1 MASIRIVTDSS
12 CDLPP
17 SLEAEHR
24 ITIVPLSIR
33 FGEDEFVDRKD
44 LTPKDFWRRCASASV
59 LPETAAPSPGAFE
72 AAFRAAAADGA
83 AGVVCINLSAD
94 LSATFQAA
102 ELAAKSVADVVPVR
116 VIDSRTLTMGL
127 GNLCLSAARVAE
139 AGGGIDEVVAD
150 VERRIPLT
158 RTYAALD
165 TLENLKKGGRI
176 GGAQAMLGS
185 MLSIKPIID
194 ITGGK
199 VEQEAKQ
206 RTRSKSLRYLADKV
220 KNAGAIENLAVMH
233 GDAPDLDEMLDLL
246 APIFPREQIVV
257 GDLGAVIGAHGGPR
271 TMGVTYQVVSPP
283 GQPSS

>member
-1 MASIRIVTDSS
+1 MTIRIVTDSA

-17 SLEAEHR
+17 ALEAAHH

-33 FGEDEFVDRKD
+33 FGGEEFTDRKD
-44 LTPKDFWRRCASASV
+44 LSTKEFWSRCASSAL

-83 AGVVCINLSAD
+83 EGVVCINLSAD

-102 ELAAKSVADVVPVR
+102 ELAAKAVADVVPVR

-139 AGGGIDEVVAD
+139 AGKTIDEVVAA
-150 VERRIPLT
+150 VEERIPLT

-220 KNAGAIENLAVMH
+220 KQHPNIENLAVMH
-233 GDAPDLDEMLDLL
+233 GDAPDVEEMLDLL

-271 TMGVTYQVVSPP
+271 TMGVTFQLAPRSP
-283 GQPSS
+283 

>member
-1 MASIRIVTDSS
+1 MTIRIVTDSS

-17 SLEAEHR
+17 ALEAQHH
-24 ITIVPLSIR
+24 ITIVPLTIR
-33 FGEDEFVDRKD
+33 FGEEEFVDRRD
-44 LTPKDFWRRCASASV
+44 LTPKEFWARCASSAQ
-59 LPETAAPSPGAFE
+59 LPATAAPSPGAFE
-72 AAFRAAAADGA
+72 EAFRAAAAEGCE
-83 AGVVCINLSAD
+83 GVVCINLSAD

-102 ELAAKSVADVVPVR
+102 ELAAKAVADVIPVR

-139 AGGGIDEVVAD
+139 QGKGIEDVVAD
-150 VERRIPLT
+150 VEARIPLT

-194 ITGGK
+194 VTGGK

-206 RTRSKSLRYLADKV
+206 RTRSKSLRYLAEKV
-220 KNAGAIENLAVMH
+220 KEHPGIENLAVMH
-233 GDAPDLDEMLDLL
+233 GDAPDVEEMLDLL
-246 APIFPREQIVV
+246 APIFPRDQIVV

-271 TMGVTYQVVSPP
+271 TMGVTFQL
-283 GQPSS
+283 SS

>member
-1 MASIRIVTDSS
+1 MTVKIVTDSS

-17 SLEAEHR
+17 QLETAHD
-24 ITIVPLSIR
+24 ITIVPLTIR
-33 FGEDEFVDRKD
+33 FGEQEFVDRRD
-44 LTPKDFWRRCASASV
+44 LTPKEFWSRCAASPV

-72 AAFRAAAADGA
+72 EAFRAAVA
-83 AGVVCINLSAD
+83 AGAEGIVCINLSAD

-102 ELAAKSVADVVPVR
+102 ELAAKAVADEVPIK

-139 AGGGIDEVVAD
+139 AGGTLDAVVAD

-206 RTRSKSLRYLADKV
+206 RTRSKSLRYLAEKV
-220 KNAGAIENLAVMH
+220 AAHPDIENLAVMH
-233 GDAPDLDEMLDLL
+233 GDAPDVEEMLDLL
-246 APIFPREQIVV
+246 APHFPRENIVV

-271 TMGVTYQVVSPP
+271 TMGVTFQL
-283 GQPSS
+283 SS

>member
-1 MASIRIVTDSS
+1 MTRIRIVTDSS

-17 SLEAEHR
+17 ALEAQHS
-24 ITIVPLSIR
+24 ITIVPLTIR
-33 FGEDEFVDRKD
+33 FGSEEFVDRKD
-44 LTPKDFWRRCASASV
+44 LTPKDFWRRCAAASV

-72 AAFRAAAADGA
+72 EAFRNAAAES
-83 AGVVCINLSAD
+83 GVEGIVCITLSAG

-102 ELAAKSVADVVPVR
+102 ELAAKNFSAEPGIGIPLR
-116 VIDSRTLTMGL
+116 VIDSRAITMGL

-139 AGGGIDEVVAD
+139 EGKGIDEVVAA
-150 VERRIPLT
+150 VETLIPTT

-194 ITGGK
+194 ITGGQ
-199 VEQEAKQ
+199 VEQESKQ
-206 RTRSKSLRYLADKV
+206 RTRLKSLRYLADKV
-220 KNAGAIENLAVMH
+220 REHPGIENLAVMH
-233 GDAPDLDEMLDLL
+233 GDAPDVDQMLDLL
-246 APIFPREQIVV
+246 AEVYPRDQIVV

-271 TMGVTYQVVSPP
+271 TMGITFQLPA
-283 GQPSS
+283 

>member
-1 MASIRIVTDSS
+1 MTIRIVTDSS

-17 SLEAEHR
+17 ALEAEHE

-33 FGEDEFVDRKD
+33 FGADEFVDRRD
-44 LTPKDFWRRCASASV
+44 LTPREFWSRCAAASV

-72 AAFRAAAADGA
+72 EAFRAAGA
-83 AGVVCINLSAD
+83 TGAEGVVCITLSSL

-102 ELAAKSVADVVPVR
+102 ELAAKSVADEVPVR
-116 VIDSRTLTMGL
+116 VVDSRTLTMGL

-139 AGGGIDEVVAD
+139 AGGGIDDVVAD
-150 VERRIPLT
+150 VEQRIPLT

-194 ITGGK
+194 VTGGK

-220 KNAGAIENLAVMH
+220 KTAGDIENLAVMH
-233 GDAPDLDEMLDLL
+233 GDAPDVGEMLDLL
-246 APIFPREQIVV
+246 APIFPRDQIVV

-271 TMGVTYQVVSPP
+271 TMGVTFQLRS
-283 GQPSS
+283 

>member
-1 MASIRIVTDSS
+1 MTIRIVTDSS

-17 SLEAEHR
+17 ALETRHG
-24 ITIVPLSIR
+24 ITIVPLTVR
-33 FGEDEFVDRKD
+33 FGEQEFVDRRD
-44 LTPKDFWRRCASASV
+44 LTPKEFWSRCAASPV

-72 AAFRAAAADGA
+72 KAFRSAAADGA
-83 AGVVCINLSAD
+83 DGIVCINLSAD

-102 ELAAKSVADVVPVR
+102 ELAARAVQDDVPVR

-139 AGGGIDEVVAD
+139 GGGSLEDVVAD

-220 KNAGAIENLAVMH
+220 AQQHDIENLAVMH
-233 GDAPDLDEMLDLL
+233 GDAPDLEEMLDLL
-246 APIFPREQIVV
+246 AAGYPREKIVV

-271 TMGVTYQVVSPP
+271 TMGVTFQL
-283 GQPSS
+283 SS

>member
-1 MASIRIVTDSS
+1 MIKIITDSS

-17 SLEAEHR
+17 SLESQHH
-24 ITIVPLSIR
+24 ITVVPLTIR
-33 FGEDEFVDRKD
+33 FGDQEFVDRRD
-44 LTPKDFWRRCASASV
+44 LTPKEFWARCASSPV

-72 AAFRAAAADGA
+72 EAFRAAASDGA
-83 AGVVCINLSAD
+83 EGIVCINLSAD

-102 ELAAKSVADVVPVR
+102 ELAAKSVAADVAVR

-139 AGGGIDEVVAD
+139 DGKGIDEVVAA
-150 VERRIPLT
+150 VEERIPLT

-206 RTRSKSLRYLADKV
+206 RTRSKSLRYLAEKV
-220 KNAGAIENLAVMH
+220 SSQPSIENLAVMH

-246 APIFPREQIVV
+246 APHFPRERIVV

-271 TMGVTYQVVSPP
+271 TMGVTFQLSP
-283 GQPSS
+283 